1 MDRKYFSDYIKILN
15 KELVPALGCTE
26 PIAIAFAAAKA
37 ASVLGEK
44 PGRLIAKCSGN
55 IIKNVKYSVNVLPDS
70 NYRDSDN
77 RTLGSSEIQR
87 KVAEKLRQEVNS
99 YINSMV
105 NDLKRI

>member
-1 MDRKYFSDYIKILN
+1 LKNQNITIEEVGAIHYFLSMRGSYYTNNINND
-15 KELVPALGCTE
+15 VT
-26 PIAIAFAAAKA
+26 
-37 ASVLGEK
+37 V
-44 PGRLIAKCSGN
+44 RN

-70 NYRDSDN
+70 NYRDLDN
-77 RTLGSSEIQR
+77 TTLGFSEIQR

>member
-1 MDRKYFSDYIKILN
+1 MILKNQNIPIEEVGAIHYFLSMRGSYYTNNINND
-15 KELVPALGCTE
+15 VT
-26 PIAIAFAAAKA
+26 
-37 ASVLGEK
+37 V
-44 PGRLIAKCSGN
+44 RN

>member
-1 MDRKYFSDYIKILN
+1 MKNQNITIKEVGAIHYFLSMRGYYTN
-15 KELVPALGCTE
+15 
-26 PIAIAFAAAKA
+26 
-37 ASVLGEK
+37 
-44 PGRLIAKCSGN
+44 N
-55 IIKNVKYSVNVLPDS
+55 INNDVTVRNTVKNVKYLGNVPPDS

-77 RTLGSSEIQR
+77 TTLGFSEIQR

>member
-1 MDRKYFSDYIKILN
+1 MLN
-15 KELVPALGCTE
+15 
-26 PIAIAFAAAKA
+26 I
-37 ASVLGEK
+37 
-44 PGRLIAKCSGN
+44 
-55 IIKNVKYSVNVLPDS
+55 S

-99 YINSMV
+99 NINSMV